1 MEYGDVLSRSWKT
14 VWKNKVLWVFGIL
27 AGCVGGN
34 GGGSSGGGGN
44 TGYEV
49 TGGDLP
55 PAMQQYVNE
64 FGLKIAQTP
73 WWVFVLIGLGILALF
88 ALCIFLG
95 FTGRIALVRGSR
107 MADEGAEH
115 LGFSELF
122 SASTHF
128 FWRVFGLNLLVG
140 LAIGLAL
147 LIILVPII
155 FLALGTL
162 GAALLCLLPIVCIV
176 VILAW
181 AVAVVLQLANVA
193 LVSDDLGIL
202 DALRRGWETARAN
215 VGPVVVMAL
224 ILGIGGW
231 LVGLIISV
239 PVILVVLPA
248 GLGIVFGE
256 LAGSRGVLATGLV
269 TAGVCLAV
277 YLPVLIVAQGIL
289 LAYIQAAWTLTYR
302 RLRGQNPAAVS
313 GPEVAPTPSTG

>member
-1 MEYGDVLSRSWKT
+1 MEYGEVLSRSWKT
-14 VWKNKVLWVFGIL
+14 VWKHKVLWVFGIL

-49 TGGDLP
+49 SGGDLP
-55 PAMQQYVNE
+55 PAMQHFVNE
-64 FGLKIAQTP
+64 LGQRIAHTP
-73 WWVFVLIGLGILALF
+73 WWVFLLIGLGILALA
-88 ALCIFLG
+88 ALSMFLG
-95 FTGRIALVRGSR
+95 FTGRIGLIRGTR
-107 MADEGAEH
+107 MADEGAER
-115 LGFSELF
+115 LGLSELF
-122 SASTHF
+122 SASTHY

-147 LIILVPII
+147 LIILVSII
-155 FLALGTL
+155 FLAIGTL
-162 GAALLCLLPIVCIV
+162 GAALLCVLPVVCVI

-181 AVAVVLQLANVA
+181 AVAVVLRLANVA
-193 LVSDDLGIL
+193 LVSDDLGVM
-202 DALRRGWETARAN
+202 DALRRGWEMARAN
-215 VGPVVVMAL
+215 LGPVVVMAL

-231 LVGLIISV
+231 LAGLIISL
-239 PVILVVLPA
+239 PVILVALPA

-302 RLRGQNPAAVS
+302 RLSGQNLPAAS
-313 GPEVAPTPSTG
+313 GPEVAPTTSTG

>member
-1 MEYGDVLSRSWKT
+1 MEYGEVLSRSWKT
-14 VWKNKVLWVFGIL
+14 VWKHKVLWIFGIL

-34 GGGSSGGGGN
+34 GGGSSGGGSN

-49 TGGDLP
+49 SGGDLP
-55 PAMQQYVNE
+55 PAMQHYVNE
-64 FGLKIAQTP
+64 FGQKIAQTP

-88 ALCIFLG
+88 ALCIYLG
-95 FTGRIALVRGSR
+95 FTGRIALIRGSR
-107 MADEGAEH
+107 MADEGAER

-122 SASTHF
+122 SASTHY

-147 LIILVPII
+147 LIVLVPII
-155 FLALGTL
+155 FLAIGTL
-162 GAALLCLLPIVCIV
+162 GAALLCLLPIVCVIF
-176 VILAW
+176 ILAW
-181 AVAVVLQLANVA
+181 VVAVVLQLANVA

-202 DALRRGWETARAN
+202 DGLLRGWETARAN
-215 VGPVVVMAL
+215 VGPVVVMTL

-231 LVGLIISV
+231 LASLLIAL
-239 PVILVVLPA
+239 PVILVALPA

-277 YLPVLIVAQGIL
+277 YLPVLILAQGIL

-302 RLRGQNPAAVS
+302 RLRAQNPAAAS